1 MDVIT
6 NNVLPVR
13 AKDWDLFSC
22 VGTFFSIVRI
32 ALFLSF
38 IPDNFSIY
46 QYSLSYLKNHNA
58 IQIKADIKCNILENN
73 SFLSFSLRIF
83 FLLIDVRGNSRAKF
97 KFVKDSIPWKI
108 HLKRPSESTLR
119 RILGKLFHPHCTCKT
134 LFVRGLDTCYCRFRP
149 PDIHGTV
156 CLLCIMY

>member
-1 MDVIT
+1 MGVIT

-13 AKDWDLFSC
+13 AKYRDLFSC

-73 SFLSFSLRIF
+73 SFLSFFSSY
-83 FLLIDVRGNSRAKF
+83 LL
-97 KFVKDSIPWKI
+97 
-108 HLKRPSESTLR
+108 PSN
-119 RILGKLFHPHCTCKT
+119 
-134 LFVRGLDTCYCRFRP
+134 
-149 PDIHGTV
+149 
-156 CLLCIMY
+156 